1 MSYNF
6 IKHNHVVEEFH
17 MYYCSFKIKRH
28 NITRVISWC
37 NQATRA
43 TLYVSSIAEQQ
54 SGLVHQLQEHVQPSF
69 DEKYPLVVLSLH
81 ERPKGQQNP
90 LWKVSFVEMKPR
102 YIDQIFYCT
111 QLPCVWGVKGANPKK
126 RSRVSWCSRE
136 VISWRSRE
144 VDVSAQTF
152 LNGSSTR
159 TQIHPTWIWSQNPS
173 VKGSKLLFKV
183 IKAINIK
190 DKGDPQA
197 GSFM

>member
-69 DEKYPLVVLSLH
+69 DEKCPLVVLSLH

-111 QLPCVWGVKGANPKK
+111 QLSCVWGVKGANPKK

-136 VISWRSRE
+136 VISWRERLMYLPRRFWMAVARELKSTLHGFDHKIPLSR
-144 VDVSAQTF
+144 V
-152 LNGSSTR
+152 LNYCLK
-159 TQIHPTWIWSQNPS
+159 W
-173 VKGSKLLFKV
+173 
-183 IKAINIK
+183 
-190 DKGDPQA
+190 
-197 GSFM
+197 